1 MTNISLVWNQ
11 LDSIQTPPVVTSG
24 FVYIRHMGDHSISER
39 DFGTMQGNRMKEMA
53 RWADKLK
60 EVEKYE
66 RHVKTALVAA
76 NDHYSGFVPTT
87 SNAFSW
93 ELKRNS

>member
-1 MTNISLVWNQ
+1 MSGNQ
-11 LDSIQTPPVVTSG
+11 LDSIQTPPIVISG
-24 FVYIRHMGDHSISER
+24 FVYIRHLGDHSISER
-39 DFGTMQGNRMKEMA
+39 DFGTIQRNRMKEIA
-53 RWADKLK
+53 RRADKLN

-66 RHVKTALVAA
+66 RDVKTALVAA
-76 NDHYSGFVPTT
+76 NDQYAGFVPIT

>member
-1 MTNISLVWNQ
+1 
-11 LDSIQTPPVVTSG
+11 
-24 FVYIRHMGDHSISER
+24 
-39 DFGTMQGNRMKEMA
+39 MQRNRMKEMA

-60 EVEKYE
+60 EVEKFE

-76 NDHYSGFVPTT
+76 NDHYAGFVPTT

-93 ELKRNS
+93 QLKRNS

>member
-1 MTNISLVWNQ
+1 
-11 LDSIQTPPVVTSG
+11 
-24 FVYIRHMGDHSISER
+24 
-39 DFGTMQGNRMKEMA
+39 MKAIA

-66 RHVKTALVAA
+66 RDVKTALVAA
-76 NDHYSGFVPTT
+76 NDQYAGFVPIT